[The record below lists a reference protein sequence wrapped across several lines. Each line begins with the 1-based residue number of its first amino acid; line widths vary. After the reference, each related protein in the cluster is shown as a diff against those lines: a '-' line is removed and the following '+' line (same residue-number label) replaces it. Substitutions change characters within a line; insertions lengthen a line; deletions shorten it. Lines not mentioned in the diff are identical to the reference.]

1 MLKEADVENRESILS
16 YVSDNPGSHMRR
28 ISRDLNISLSTVR
41 YHLGYLE
48 KKGEVACQMQNNL
61 KVYFISGKL
70 KPHEKML
77 IPILQQKHYR
87 DIILALMETPGL
99 TSSQIADKLSMGS
112 SSASK
117 YINLLEDKEILLHR
131 KSGREKNYFINDEKT
146 IIELMATYK
155 NFVADVS
162 FEVRNPMN
170 TIMGMTGLL
179 LEGNITP
186 EQRDYLEAIRKSGES
201 MMVLVNDLFDLSK
214 SEKEGA
220 EIEHQP
226 FSLRGCI
233 EESLE
238 IVSSQINEKGL
249 NMVTAIKFG
258 TPDTI
263 VGDYGKLRQVL
274 VNLLSNAVNFT
285 DAGEINVSISSKDLG
300 DNKLQISF
308 AIKDTGIGI
317 PEDKMAHLFQP
328 LGQLEA
334 DVCSTDEGAG
344 SGLLESKR
352 LVELMGGT
360 IQAESEA
367 GTGSTF
373 YFTIETDTL
382 QSISAIQENLNKPI
396 ESVSEQSPLRI
407 LVAEDDP
414 FNQRVLLE
422 MLKKMGYRAS
432 AVADGTE
439 VLKALETH
447 PYDIILMDIK
457 MPRMDGVKATHEIR
471 KRWPDSGT
479 KIVAITAYAMPGDK
493 ERFLSAGMN
502 DYIAKPVARDNLAR
516 ILSKYQPSKSR

>member
-1 MLKEADVENRESILS
+1 MLKEADVENREAILS
-16 YVSDNPGSHMRR
+16 YISDNPGSHMRR
-28 ISRDLNISLSTVR
+28 IARDLDISLSTVR
-41 YHLGYLE
+41 YHLVYLE
-48 KKGEVACQMQNNL
+48 KKGEVACQKQNNL
-61 KVYFISGKL
+61 KVYFLPGKL
-70 KPHEKML
+70 KPHEKKL

-87 DIILALMETPGL
+87 DIILALIETQGL

-117 YINLLEDKEILLHR
+117 YINLLEDKEILLHQ

-146 IIELMATYK
+146 IIELMTTYK

-186 EQRDYLEAIRKSGES
+186 EDQKDYLEAIRKSGES
-201 MMVLVNDLFDLSK
+201 MMVLFNDLFDLSK
-214 SEKEGA
+214 ADKEEA
-220 EIEHQP
+220 AIEHQP

-238 IVSSQINEKGL
+238 IVSAQINEKGL

-274 VNLLSNAVNFT
+274 VNLLSNAVKFT
-285 DAGEINVSISSKDLG
+285 DAGEIDISISSKDVE

-308 AIKDTGIGI
+308 AIKDTGVGI
-317 PEDKMAHLFQP
+317 PADKMAHLFQP
-328 LGQLEA
+328 FDQAEV
-334 DVCSTDEGAG
+334 DVCSTNDG
-344 SGLLESKR
+344 SGLSESKR
-352 LVELMGGT
+352 LIELMGGN
-360 IQAESEA
+360 IWAESEI

-373 YFTIETDTL
+373 YFTIEADGL

-396 ESVSEQSPLRI
+396 ENLSEQYPLRI
-407 LVAEDDP
+407 LVAEDDT
-414 FNQRVLLE
+414 FNQKVLLE
-422 MLKKMGYRAS
+422 MLKKMGYRAN
-432 AVADGTE
+432 AVADGIE
-439 VLKALETH
+439 VLKALETR

-471 KRWPDSGT
+471 KRWPDSGP

-493 ERFLSAGMN
+493 ERFLAAGMN

-516 ILSKYQPSKSR
+516 ILSKYQPSKSG